1 MQAIVSFFKNKWV
14 LEAIGIALLALL
26 IWFVGPL
33 IAIAGSVPLES
44 EFSRGISIGVLV
56 LIWLVYRLTYWQV
69 SRKREQQ
76 LLADLSGNPQAA
88 DDGAAPLS
96 ATSELDVLQKGFD
109 EALAMLKIT
118 QRKQGG
124 RQYLYELPWYAIIG
138 APGSGKTTALINS
151 GLQFPLVEKLGKHAI
166 KGVSGTRDCDWWFTD
181 QAILLDTA
189 GRYTTQDSHKQV
201 DASAWHG
208 FLALLK
214 KYRPRRP
221 LNGVFVAISVTDLL
235 RQTEEELRQHAIA
248 IRQRIAEL
256 NGQLGVQLPV
266 YVLFTKTDLI
276 AGFNDFFASLTEEE
290 RNQVWG
296 ETFPTAVQAET
307 LAGFLEQF
315 DHGYDDL
322 VERLLQRRLKKMQ
335 EERDVQ
341 RRTQVFDFPQQ
352 MRLLKPIALQFLQA
366 VFAVNRFE
374 EPFMLRGIYFTSG
387 TQEGTPI
394 DRVMAALASSFRL
407 DRQTAPLFSGRG
419 KSFFIGKLLKQV
431 VFPEA
436 ELVGV
441 DPKVERRYRL
451 LNLGAYFATF
461 AVVGLAVLA
470 WFVSFSSNRMALGDV
485 QSQIEHYKTPTATP
499 TDSRGNFVML
509 LPKLNA
515 LLEIKQIYQ
524 RMGWL
529 STFGLY
535 QGDKIEGGANVA
547 YEQLLREGFAVA
559 ISQRLKERMQ
569 GEEGRNLDV
578 LYQLLR
584 VYLMFAEPQRM
595 DGKVALP
602 WIRADWERQFATD
615 PESLAKL
622 QAHLEQLLALQLE
635 PMQVD
640 NTFVSAV
647 RNKLTQVPQV
657 NQIYNRFKSEA
668 LLDHEHDLSL
678 AAQLAPNGSRVY
690 TTVNGKDLESI
701 LIPGLFTNYGYA
713 ELFLKNG
720 MAHIKDVSEQNW
732 VLGTQSADSLV
743 EIDRLYGDF
752 KRLYLADYQ
761 KTWEDVIKNLK
772 LRSPQGNAQLV
783 DTLDLLSRPD
793 SPLKLLLELIEKHTS
808 LNKIA
813 AGVADALAKTQV
825 GSALTSPD
833 AATQKLLAMTKQSGG
848 GVDAVKLLEAAFEPY
863 NQQVRAIAD
872 RPAAINATLTSLK
885 NLHDYLMQVGSALNA
900 GGQALSTEA
909 ARAAGGGI
917 DPLQAAKM
925 EFDRLPPPVAASLNA
940 LTSSGSQQIKSD
952 AKGQLGNMLK
962 TSVELPCK
970 SALGNRYP
978 FSRNSPQ
985 DVLMADF
992 GKVFAANGILDQFF
1006 NTNLKT
1012 FVDTSTVQWAEFSSD
1027 KALGISPATIR
1038 QFQMASKIRD
1048 AFFPAGGNQPQ
1059 VQFELKPVSLD
1070 SRVGTFRLIIE
1081 GQELVYRHGP
1091 EQLSKFQWPG
1101 VNSSAGVRVVFE
1113 ALDGGQVS
1121 RSKDGAWALFR
1132 LFDEFNIEPTNLPD
1146 RFFLNVQIDSYT
1158 ARFELRAASVNNPF
1172 GIRDYQ
1178 SFRCP
1183 EGL

>member
-1 MQAIVSFFKNKWV
+1 MQAIVSFFKHKWV
-14 LEAIGIALLALL
+14 LEAIGIALFALL

-33 IAIAGSVPLES
+33 IAIAGSVPLDA
-44 EFSRGISIGVLV
+44 EFSRSVSIGVV
-56 LIWLVYRLTYWQV
+56 ILIWLVYRLTYWQL

-76 LLADLSGNPQAA
+76 LVAELAGADVVASSGAV
-88 DDGAAPLS
+88 D
-96 ATSELDVLQKGFD
+96 SELEVLQKGFE
-109 EALAMLKIT
+109 EALGMLKSS
-118 QRKQGG
+118 QRQKGGG

-189 GRYTTQDSHKQV
+189 GRYTTQDSHRQV

-208 FLALLK
+208 FLELLK

-235 RQTEEELRQHAIA
+235 GQTEEESRQHAIA

-256 NGQLGVQLPV
+256 YGQLGVQLPV

-276 AGFNDFFASLTEEE
+276 AGFNDFFATLTEEE

-296 ETFPTAVQAET
+296 ETFPATLDAEA
-307 LAGFLEQF
+307 LAGSLAQF
-315 DHGYDDL
+315 DHGYDEL
-322 VERLLQRRLKKMQ
+322 LERLVQRRLKKMQ

-341 RRTQVFDFPQQ
+341 RRSVLFDFPQQ
-352 MRLLKPIALQFLQA
+352 MHLLKPIALEFLQA
-366 VFAVNRFE
+366 IFAVNRFE

-407 DRQTAPLFSGRG
+407 DRQAAPLFSGRG

-441 DPKVERRYRL
+441 DPKVERRFRL
-451 LNLGAYFATF
+451 LNLAAYVGTF
-461 AVVGLAVLA
+461 ALVGLVLLA
-470 WFVSFSSNRMALGDV
+470 WFVSYSSNRMALGEV
-485 QSQIEHYKTPTATP
+485 QTKITQYQAPAATP
-499 TDSRGNFVML
+499 TDTRGNFAML

-524 RMGWL
+524 QMGWL

-547 YEQLLREGFAVA
+547 YERLLREGFAIAVT
-559 ISQRLKERMQ
+559 QRLKERMQ

-584 VYLMFAEPQRM
+584 VYLMFGEPQRM
-595 DGKVALP
+595 DAKVALP
-602 WIRADWERQFATD
+602 WIRLDWERQFATD
-615 PESLAKL
+615 PESLARL
-622 QAHLEQLLALQLE
+622 QAHLEQLLALQLD
-635 PMQVD
+635 PVAID
-640 NTFVSAV
+640 DGFVSAV

-668 LLDHEHDLSL
+668 LLDHDHDLSL
-678 AAQLAPNGSRVY
+678 AAQLAPNGGRIY
-690 TTVNGKDLESI
+690 ATTNGKELDSVI
-701 LIPGLFTNYGYA
+701 VPGLFTSYGYA

-732 VLGTQSADSLV
+732 VLGTQNADSLAEV
-743 EIDRLYGDF
+743 DRLYGDF

-761 KTWEDVIKNLK
+761 KTWEELVKNLK
-772 LRSPQGNAQLV
+772 LRNPQGNAQLV
-783 DTLDLLSRPD
+783 DMLDLMSRPD
-793 SPLKLLLELIEKHTS
+793 SPLKLLLELVEKHTS
-808 LNKIA
+808 LDKIA

-825 GSALTSPD
+825 GAALANPD
-833 AATQKLLAMTKQSGG
+833 SATQKLLALSKQTNG
-848 GVDAVKLLEAAFEPY
+848 GVDAVKLLEAAFEAY
-863 NQQVRAIAD
+863 NQQVRAVAD
-872 RPAAINATLTSLK
+872 RPAPINSTLASLK
-885 NLHDYLMQVGSALNA
+885 NLHDYLMQVGSAANV

-925 EFDRLPPPVAASLNA
+925 EFDRLPGPLATALSA
-940 LTSSGSQQIKSD
+940 LTSSGNQQIKSD
-952 AKGQLGNMLK
+952 AKGQLNNLLK
-962 TSVELPCK
+962 TSVEMPCK
-970 SALGNRYP
+970 SALANRYP
-978 FSRNSPQ
+978 FTRNTPQ

-992 GKVFAANGILDQFF
+992 SKVFAANGILDQFF
-1006 NTNLKT
+1006 NTHLKT
-1012 FVDTSTVQWAEFSSD
+1012 FIDTTTLQWAEFSSD
-1027 KALGISPATIR
+1027 KALGISSTTIR
-1038 QFQMASKIRD
+1038 QFQWAAKIRD
-1048 AFFPAGGNQPQ
+1048 AFFPAGGGQPQ
-1059 VQFELKPVSLD
+1059 VQFELKPVALD
-1070 SRVGTFRLIIE
+1070 ARVGTFRLNIE

-1091 EQLSKFQWPG
+1091 EQLAKFQWPG
-1101 VNSSAGVRVVFE
+1101 LNSSAGVRVVFE

-1121 RSKDGAWALFR
+1121 RSKDGTWALFR
-1132 LFDEFNIEPTNLPD
+1132 MFDEFNIEPTNLPD

-1158 ARFELRAASVNNPF
+1158 ARFELRAASVSNPF
-1172 GIRDYQ
+1172 AIREFQ

>member
-1 MQAIVSFFKNKWV
+1 MAAIVSFFKKKWV
-14 LEAIGIALLALL
+14 IEAIGIAVFALL

-44 EFSRGISIGVLV
+44 ELSRGMTIGVVV
-56 LIWLVYRLTYWQV
+56 LIWLIYRLIARYL

-76 LLADLSGNPQAA
+76 LLSDLSGGPAA
-88 DDGAAPLS
+88 AAQS
-96 ATSELDVLQKGFD
+96 ATASELEVLQRGFD
-109 EALAMLKIT
+109 EALNMLKNT
-118 QRKQGG
+118 PNKQG
-124 RQYLYELPWYAIIG
+124 RSQYIYELPWYAIIG

-151 GLQFPLVEKLGKHAI
+151 GLHFPLVEKLGKHAV

-189 GRYTTQDSHKQV
+189 GRYTTQDSHQQV

-235 RQTEEELRQHAIA
+235 RQTEEELRQHASA

-266 YVLFTKTDLI
+266 YVLFTKTDLL
-276 AGFNDFFASLTEEE
+276 AGFNDFFSTLTEED

-296 ETFPTAVQAET
+296 ETFNASIAPEATAAN
-307 LAGFLEQF
+307 LEQF
-315 DHGYDDL
+315 SHGYEEL
-322 VERLLQRRLKKMQ
+322 VDRLIQRRLKKMQ
-335 EERDVQ
+335 EERDIQ
-341 RRTQVFDFPQQ
+341 RRAQVFDFPQQ
-352 MRLLKPIALQFLQA
+352 MRLLKPIANQFLQA
-366 VFAVNRFE
+366 IFTVNRYE
-374 EPFMLRGIYFTSG
+374 EPFILRGVYFTSG

-394 DRVMAALASSFRL
+394 DRVMAALASTFRL
-407 DRQTAPLFSGRG
+407 DRQAAPLLSGRG
-419 KSFFIGKLLKQV
+419 KSFFLGKLLQQV

-441 DPKVERRYRL
+441 DPRIERRFRL
-451 LNLGAYFATF
+451 LNIAAYATTF
-461 AVVGLAVLA
+461 AVVAIAVVA
-470 WFVSFSSNRMALGDV
+470 WFVSFTSNKMALADV
-485 QSQIEHYKTPTATP
+485 QSQIELYKAPVAMP

-515 LLEIKQIYQ
+515 LLEVKNIYQ
-524 RMGWL
+524 KTGWS

-535 QGDKIEGGANVA
+535 QGDKVEGGMSVS
-547 YEQLLREGFAVA
+547 YERMLREGYA
-559 ISQRLKERMQ
+559 IAITQRLKERMQ

-595 DGKVALP
+595 DAKVAQP
-602 WIRADWERQFATD
+602 WIKLDWERQFATD
-615 PESLAKL
+615 PESQAKL
-622 QAHLEQLLALQLE
+622 QAHLEQLLALQLD
-635 PMQVD
+635 PVPID
-640 NTFVSAV
+640 DGFVAAV
-647 RNKLTQVPQV
+647 RNKLTQLPQV
-657 NQIYNRFKSEA
+657 NQVYSRFKSEA
-668 LLDHEHDLSL
+668 LLDHEHDISL
-678 AAQLAPNGSRVY
+678 AAQLAPNGGRIY
-690 TTVNGKDLESI
+690 TTTSGKDLDSV
-701 LIPGLFTNYGYA
+701 LVPGLFTNYGYA

-720 MAHIKDVSEQNW
+720 MAQIKDVSEQNW
-732 VLGTQSADSLV
+732 VLGTQGGTSLV

-761 KTWEDVIKNLK
+761 KTWEDMLKTVK
-772 LRSPQGNAQLV
+772 LRTPQGNTQLV
-783 DTLDLLSRPD
+783 DMLDLMSRPD
-793 SPLKLLLELIEKHTS
+793 SPLKLLLELVEKHTS

-813 AGVADALAKTQV
+813 GGVADALAKTQA
-825 GSALTSPD
+825 GAALANPD
-833 AATQKLLAMTKQSGG
+833 AATQKLLAVSQQTVG
-848 GVDAVKLLEAAFEPY
+848 GVDAVKLLESSFEPY
-863 NQQVRAIAD
+863 NQQVRAVAD
-872 RPAAINATLTSLK
+872 RPAPIAATLVSLK
-885 NLHDYLMQVGSALNA
+885 NLHDYLMQIGSAPNS
-900 GGQALSTEA
+900 GDQAVKEIGRS
-909 ARAAGGGI
+909 GGGI

-925 EFDRLPPPVAASLNA
+925 EFARLPGPMAEALNG

-952 AKGQLGNMLK
+952 AKGQLNGLLK

-970 SALGNRYP
+970 TALSSRYP
-978 FSRNSPQ
+978 FTRNSPQ

-992 GKVFAANGILDQFF
+992 AKVFAANGIMDQFF
-1006 NTNLKT
+1006 NGNLKA
-1012 FVDTSTVQWAEFSSD
+1012 FVDTTTVQWSEFSSD
-1027 KALGISPATIR
+1027 KALGLSAATIR
-1038 QFQMASKIRD
+1038 QFQLAAKIRD
-1048 AFFPAGGNQPQ
+1048 AFFAAGGAAPQ
-1059 VQFELKPVSLD
+1059 AQFELKPVALD
-1070 SRVGTFRLIIE
+1070 TRVGTFRLNIE

-1091 EQLSKFQWPG
+1091 EQLTKFQWPG
-1101 VNSSAGVRVVFE
+1101 MNSSAGVRVVFE

-1146 RFFLNVQIDSYT
+1146 RFFLNIQIDSYT